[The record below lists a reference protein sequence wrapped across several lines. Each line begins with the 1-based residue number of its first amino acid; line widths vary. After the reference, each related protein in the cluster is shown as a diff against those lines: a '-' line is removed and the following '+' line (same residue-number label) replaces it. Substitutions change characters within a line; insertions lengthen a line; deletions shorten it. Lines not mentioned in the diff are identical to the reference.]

1 MVTPL
6 TSYPWRSKRAAAVE
20 ESTPPLMA
28 TITRFLPIATAYV
41 IMFLAL
47 TKVGGHLEG
56 ATLARKIVDL
66 LADRQAEDILLL
78 DIGKVTVF
86 ADYFVIASA
95 PTVRQM
101 QALRDAIDSELAKDG
116 ISPYGREGESGSGWV
131 LLDLGDVIVHLF
143 GPEERH
149 FYDLEGLYRQ
159 ATPVVRIQ

>member
-1 MVTPL
+1 MCL
-6 TSYPWRSKRAAAVE
+6 AVVE
-20 ESTPPLMA
+20 
-28 TITRFLPIATAYV
+28 
-41 IMFLAL
+41 
-47 TKVGGHLEG
+47 VGGHLEG
-56 ATLARKIVDL
+56 ATLGRRIVDL

-78 DIGKVTVF
+78 DIRKITLF

-101 QALRDAIDSELAKDG
+101 RALCDAIDSELGKDR
-116 ISPYGREGESGSGWV
+116 IAPYGREGEPASGWV
-131 LLDLGDVIVHLF
+131 LLDLGDVIVHIF